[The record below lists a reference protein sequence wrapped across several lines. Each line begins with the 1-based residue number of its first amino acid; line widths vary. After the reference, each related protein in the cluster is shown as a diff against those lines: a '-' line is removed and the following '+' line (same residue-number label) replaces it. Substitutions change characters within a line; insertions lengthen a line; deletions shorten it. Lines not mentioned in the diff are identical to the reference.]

1 MPQQISS
8 RRHVDRSMKGS
19 LLFAEEVREGN
30 RNDVCE
36 AVETLLTEC
45 DAMDPEGNSSETSLA
60 LGLGDAHIRVGDRP
74 PLSVS
79 SSSSSR
85 ELLLLPLVDLPF
97 DSVVTSFTF
106 SRLNVLE
113 LLLGFV
119 VFLTVALLSTTC
131 FQFFELPGGSF
142 FHRLT
147 RRTQALQISPCLS
160 SLNRKQ
166 PLNNN
171 SYLVEDVNRELEDLA
186 PQIQQPRRD
195 RKTRGRWEA
204 NMPSQKRDSPP
215 LN

>member
-1 MPQQISS
+1 MVPQQISS
-8 RRHVDRSMKGS
+8 RRHGDRSIKGS
-19 LLFAEEVREGN
+19 LLFAEEVRDGK

-36 AVETLLTEC
+36 AVETLLTGC
-45 DAMDPEGNSSETSLA
+45 NDNDPDEHSSEISLG
-60 LGLGDAHIRVGDRP
+60 LGLGDPHIRDGERS

-85 ELLLLPLVDLPF
+85 VSVPQLIFLPLVALPF
-97 DSVVTSFTF
+97 DYELVSFPL
-106 SRLNVLE
+106 SKLNDLE

-119 VFLTVALLSTTC
+119 VLFTVALLSTTC

-147 RRTQALQISPCLS
+147 RSTQALQISPCLFS
-160 SLNRKQ
+160 FSWKQ

-171 SYLVEDVNRELEDLA
+171 SYLDEDVNRELEDLA

-195 RKTRGRWEA
+195 RKTRGR
-204 NMPSQKRDSPP
+204 
-215 LN
+215 

>member
-79 SSSSSR
+79 SSSSSDKIN
-85 ELLLLPLVDLPF
+85 ETTVK
-97 DSVVTSFTF
+97 
-106 SRLNVLE
+106 NV
-113 LLLGFV
+113 
-119 VFLTVALLSTTC
+119 
-131 FQFFELPGGSF
+131 FQINE
-142 FHRLT
+142 
-147 RRTQALQISPCLS
+147 IICI
-160 SLNRKQ
+160 K
-166 PLNNN
+166 
-171 SYLVEDVNRELEDLA
+171 
-186 PQIQQPRRD
+186 
-195 RKTRGRWEA
+195 
-204 NMPSQKRDSPP
+204 
-215 LN
+215 